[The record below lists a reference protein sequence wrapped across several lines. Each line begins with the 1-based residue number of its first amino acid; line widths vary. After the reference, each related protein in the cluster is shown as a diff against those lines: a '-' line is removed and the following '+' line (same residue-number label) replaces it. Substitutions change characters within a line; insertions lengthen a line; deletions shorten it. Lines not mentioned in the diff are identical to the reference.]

1 MIKEEQ
7 ILKSRYGTQSPFRV
21 PEGYFD
27 ELASRVMASVPES
40 QPALDMQ
47 SESASQGARIVPMWH
62 RAVVRKVAVI
72 AGVVLLLGGASI
84 GIGTSLSSRQ
94 AGKSVASGGW
104 ASVMHSEDN
113 SLMRLPTMRCLT
125 IRTSMPLCCQNRQV
139 FK

>member
-7 ILKSRYGTQSPFRV
+7 ILKSRYGTQSSFRV

-40 QPALDMQ
+40 QPAHNLHA
-47 SESASQGARIVPMWH
+47 ESALQGASIVPMWR
-62 RAVVRKVAVI
+62 RAVVRKAAAV

-113 SLMRLPTMRCLT
+113 SFDEAADYAMLDNQDIYASLL
-125 IRTSMPLCCQNRQV
+125 SESSG
-139 FK
+139 F

>member
-47 SESASQGARIVPMWH
+47 SESASQGGSYSRCGSFVGRSFH
-62 RAVVRKVAVI
+62 RYRYFSFFTT
-72 AGVVLLLGGASI
+72 GG
-84 GIGTSLSSRQ
+84 Q
-94 AGKSVASGGW
+94 VCGKWGMGFGHAFGG
-104 ASVMHSEDN
+104 
-113 SLMRLPTMRCLT
+113 
-125 IRTSMPLCCQNRQV
+125 
-139 FK
+139 